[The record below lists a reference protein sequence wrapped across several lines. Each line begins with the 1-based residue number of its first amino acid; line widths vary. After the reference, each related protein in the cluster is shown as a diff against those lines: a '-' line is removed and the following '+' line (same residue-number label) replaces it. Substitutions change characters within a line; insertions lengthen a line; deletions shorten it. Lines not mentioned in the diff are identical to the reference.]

1 MFSMLKSITATVA
14 ALLIAATASA
24 QTKPA
29 APARIDPAAR
39 AAADALVVQLGIRP
53 QLQAQ
58 MNSNI
63 AQMKSGAVVR
73 AMLAQQ
79 PGFIPAY
86 QANKA
91 RFDAALGKAG
101 AIQADVA
108 QKVVTQNLN
117 AVLAE
122 AANAYARTFTVA
134 ELNGMLAFYRSP
146 LGQAMQ
152 KKQPLVA
159 NQIGQATARLIGQ
172 KIDSAMQ
179 ANQGRLREALAPLNS
194 APTAAK

>member
-91 RFDAALGKAG
+91 RFDVALGKAG

>member
-1 MFSMLKSITATVA
+1 MLKSITATVA

>member
-1 MFSMLKSITATVA
+1 MLKSITATVA
-14 ALLIAATASA
+14 AVLIAATASA

-91 RFDAALGKAG
+91 RFDVALGKAG

>member
-1 MFSMLKSITATVA
+1 MFSMPKSITATVA
-14 ALLIAATASA
+14 AVLIAATASA

-91 RFDAALGKAG
+91 RFDVALGKAG

>member
-14 ALLIAATASA
+14 AVLITATASA

>member
-1 MFSMLKSITATVA
+1 MLKSITATVA

-91 RFDAALGKAG
+91 RFDVALGKAG

>member
-1 MFSMLKSITATVA
+1 MLKSITATVA
-14 ALLIAATASA
+14 AVLITATASA

>member
-1 MFSMLKSITATVA
+1 MFSMLKSITATLA
-14 ALLIAATASA
+14 AVLITATASA

>member
-1 MFSMLKSITATVA
+1 MPKSITATVA
-14 ALLIAATASA
+14 AVLIAATASA

-91 RFDAALGKAG
+91 RFDVALGKAG

>member
-1 MFSMLKSITATVA
+1 MLKSITATVA
-14 ALLIAATASA
+14 DLLIAATASA

>member
-1 MFSMLKSITATVA
+1 MLKSITATLA
-14 ALLIAATASA
+14 AVLITATASA

>member
-14 ALLIAATASA
+14 AVLIAATASA

-91 RFDAALGKAG
+91 RFDVALGKAG

>member
-1 MFSMLKSITATVA
+1 MLKSITATVA
-14 ALLIAATASA
+14 AVLIAATASA

-29 APARIDPAAR
+29 APAQIDPAAR

-91 RFDAALGKAG
+91 RFDVALGKAG